1 MVLSPDGDVW
11 LAAPAGIL
19 RISSRELER
28 AFANSDLTP
37 VMQVFGAMDGLKNHP
52 HDHSRH
58 SIVRGA
64 DGRLWIATQT
74 GTLSLDPRDVEA
86 RRTSPKVWVTSLAA
100 DKVYRDP
107 ATVELTAGTHNI
119 QIDFAVLNFSNPR
132 GVHVRYKVDGMD
144 ADWVDAGTRRQ
155 AFYTNLSP
163 GDYRFHLIAANED
176 GVWNDT
182 GTTVDF
188 TIPPTFFQSRW
199 FLVLCV
205 LLAGGLLWIAYRL
218 RIANVEGRMRRQLA
232 VRLSERERIARELH
246 DTLLQSVQG
255 LILRF
260 QTVAN
265 RMSADERSKAHLEE
279 ALKRADEVFAEGR
292 DRVQDLRL
300 AEGAGNFAEL
310 LRERAAE
317 AGFDPAFPIRI
328 IVEGRARR
336 MHPIVS
342 AELARIAGEAL
353 FNIVRHA
360 RASSAEITVRYS
372 ARELA
377 LEIRDD
383 GIGLSTEVLEKGQK
397 PGHFGLV
404 GMRERAER
412 IGGIF
417 AIESRPGRGSA
428 VTISVP
434 ARFAFADSRR
444 RNLFSKFISRD
455 MESKNG

>member
-1 MVLSPDGDVW
+1 
-11 LAAPAGIL
+11 
-19 RISSRELER
+19 
-28 AFANSDLTP
+28 
-37 VMQVFGAMDGLKNHP
+37 
-52 HDHSRH
+52 
-58 SIVRGA
+58 
-64 DGRLWIATQT
+64 
-74 GTLSLDPRDVEA
+74 
-86 RRTSPKVWVTSLAA
+86 
-100 DKVYRDP
+100 
-107 ATVELTAGTHNI
+107 
-119 QIDFAVLNFSNPR
+119 
-132 GVHVRYKVDGMD
+132 
-144 ADWVDAGTRRQ
+144 
-155 AFYTNLSP
+155 
-163 GDYRFHLIAANED
+163 
-176 GVWNDT
+176 
-182 GTTVDF
+182 
-188 TIPPTFFQSRW
+188 
-199 FLVLCV
+199 
-205 LLAGGLLWIAYRL
+205 
-218 RIANVEGRMRRQLA
+218 MRRQLA

-300 AEGAGNFAEL
+300 AEGASNFAEL

-317 AGFDPAFPIRI
+317 AGFDPSFPIRI
-328 IVEGRARR
+328 IVEGRTRR

-353 FNIVRHA
+353 FNVVRHA
-360 RASSAEITVRYS
+360 RANSAEITVRYS
-372 ARELA
+372 ARQLA

-383 GIGLSTEVLEKGQK
+383 GIGFSDEVLEKGQK

-412 IGGIF
+412 IGGTF
-417 AIESRPGRGSA
+417 AIVSRSGRGSA

-434 ARFAFADSRR
+434 ARFAFADWPR

-455 MESKNG
+455 MGSRNG